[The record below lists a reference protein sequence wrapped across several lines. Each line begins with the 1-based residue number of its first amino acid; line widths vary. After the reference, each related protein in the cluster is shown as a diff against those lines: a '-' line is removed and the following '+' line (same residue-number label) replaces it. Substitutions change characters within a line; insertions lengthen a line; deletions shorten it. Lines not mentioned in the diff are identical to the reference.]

1 MIHSSVVE
9 VSHHFLFL
17 IPRKSL
23 RFRFLRRRL
32 DSLMKASLTMLNMGV
47 LNPADLFLVLGGLRR
62 RSPAPE
68 NAVLCSA
75 EISDVIW
82 YDGHPKKSATQRQI
96 DKNHGTSTAV
106 SIFDPQCVRWP
117 SGWLFSL
124 SDWRR
129 HWIPSSVTR
138 GGDAAGASMSCECSV
153 PCSVSAA
160 EGFDATRA
168 QDEFA
173 GQSYQSP
180 TAADARNNMKK

>member
-9 VSHHFLFL
+9 VSRHFLFL

-32 DSLMKASLTMLNMGV
+32 GSLMKAWLTMLNMGV
-47 LNPADLFLVLGGLRR
+47 LNPADLLLVLGGLRR

-82 YDGHPKKSATQRQI
+82 CDAHPKKSATQRHF
-96 DKNHGTSTAV
+96 DKFHGTSRGVNFWFAV
-106 SIFDPQCVRWP
+106 VREMAPQ
-117 SGWLFSL
+117 WLTVVPFFRL
-124 SDWRR
+124 TKTLDTLECYKRR
-129 HWIPSSVTR
+129 GCHELWAQRPV
-138 GGDAAGASMSCECSV
+138 AFLL
-153 PCSVSAA
+153 

-168 QDEFA
+168 QDESA
-173 GQSYQSP
+173 WQSYQTCP
-180 TAADARNNMKK
+180 TAADARNNEES